1 MISNDDTINLF
12 FKILWFYL
20 NIIFLIEYMELTA
33 FHAPPLNEEDSEE
46 PIVNL
51 PLEVFEDPMDP

>member
-1 MISNDDTINLF
+1 
-12 FKILWFYL
+12 
-20 NIIFLIEYMELTA
+20 MELTA